1 MAAASIIFIGILM
14 LFASNLPSEEVSPFV
29 CGSPQTAVAI
39 FSSGCLRGP
48 SAMSHSLIFF
58 GPA

>member
-1 MAAASIIFIGILM
+1 MATASIIFIGILM

-48 SAMSHSLIFF
+48 SAM
-58 GPA
+58 